1 MLSNWFIS
9 TELLISEVLKK
20 QAEVRHTHSWQY
32 NFSCKS
38 NKDLVLVRE
47 GFLPD
52 HLKAAIERNSAMC
65 ELQLLIL
72 KYTLVVLASY
82 YTRKL

>member
-1 MLSNWFIS
+1 LSNWFIS

-47 GFLPD
+47 GFLAKPFEGGD
-52 HLKAAIERNSAMC
+52 
-65 ELQLLIL
+65 
-72 KYTLVVLASY
+72 
-82 YTRKL
+82 